1 MEREKRKL
9 REFFKKNDGQL
20 LQSMGIKIFKKKTIE
35 KITNNYST
43 IIGKGGFGL
52 VYKGAVDNDQKVAV
66 KCPNPISV
74 DTARQN
80 DFANE
85 VSIQSQISHKNVVR
99 LLGCCLETNIP
110 ILVYEFIPRGSL
122 YDVLHGN
129 GDDSN
134 MTEHKLSLDV
144 RLGIAIESAEAL
156 AYMHSSASQKILHG
170 DVKSSNILLDEN
182 FTPKVSDFGISR
194 LLSIE
199 KDHTKF
205 VIGDVNYMDP
215 VYMKT
220 GLLTENSDVYSF
232 GVVLLEL
239 ITGKKARYEG
249 NESLPLNFVK
259 SYMTESRAREMF
271 DKELMCTEEVN
282 CLEMIG
288 DIAVQCLEE
297 DVDKRPAMKEVSE
310 HLHLA
315 RKEFMQNQ
323 GKISCEEADEIAIDF
338 PLSHQLSPA

>member
-1 MEREKRKL
+1 ML
-9 REFFKKNDGQL
+9 F
-20 LQSMGIKIFKKKTIE
+20 
-35 KITNNYST
+35 
-43 IIGKGGFGL
+43 
-52 VYKGAVDNDQKVAV
+52 
-66 KCPNPISV
+66 
-74 DTARQN
+74 
-80 DFANE
+80 
-85 VSIQSQISHKNVVR
+85 
-99 LLGCCLETNIP
+99 ETNIP

-205 VIGDVNYMDP
+205 VIGDANYMDP

-220 GLLTENSDVYSF
+220 GLLTEKSDVYSF
-232 GVVLLEL
+232 GVVLLEI

>member
-170 DVKSSNILLDEN
+170 DVKSSNILLEEN

-194 LLSIE
+194 LLSVE

-205 VIGDVNYMDP
+205 VIGDANYMDP

-220 GLLTENSDVYSF
+220 GLLTEKSDVYSF